1 MRPSG
6 ANWGGVPSASP
17 YLASARLAVEK
28 TATNAGWTELLAV
41 PSFTPPV
48 ATVHVH
54 FSCSFGGNA
63 TGAFQLLLDGVKVGQ
78 CGSSA
83 WSGRAGVAIS
93 QRITVV
99 PGAPCVVSVEWKVAQ
114 LNTLSCI
121 CGNPDYI
128 LDHASIVVTL

>member
-17 YLASARLAVEK
+17 YLASARLAADK
-28 TATNAGWTELLAV
+28 TASTTRSALLACA
-41 PSFTPPV
+41 SFTPSAAAV
-48 ATVHVH
+48 TVH